1 MRRTAVVAVIAVTI
15 LCAPASAARTPTL
28 YAWAVE
34 YHKPI
39 VGVSKVGHNDDT
51 GVARHVAPGR
61 YRLDIIAQS
70 DLAFHLYGPGLNRQT
85 QFASGYNQRVHEV
98 WTIRLRRGGYH
109 YSGAGLYA
117 KQLRQAGVKV
127 SGSFAAP

>member
-1 MRRTAVVAVIAVTI
+1 MGRTALVAVIAVTI

-34 YHKPI
+34 YNKPI
-39 VGVSKVGHNDDT
+39 VGVSKVGVNDDSPL
-51 GVARHVAPGR
+51 ARHVAPGR

-70 DLAFHLYGPGLNRQT
+70 DLAFHLYGPGLDRQT

-98 WTIRLRRGGYH
+98 WTIRLRRGRYH
-109 YSGAGLYA
+109 YSGAGVYA

-127 SGSFAAP
+127 SGSFAVP